1 MEAKSGGL
9 FLEAAE
15 KVVLVF
21 FFVIALARV
30 AVSLSVFEHPVN
42 DPSQFV
48 SHGFDCLGRIQ
59 PGA

>member
-9 FLEAAE
+9 FLEPAQ

-21 FFVIALARV
+21 LLVVTLACD
-30 AVSLSVFEHPVN
+30 AVGLAVFEHPVN
-42 DPSQFV
+42 DPGQFV
-48 SHGFDCLGRIQ
+48 CDRFDRLGRIQ